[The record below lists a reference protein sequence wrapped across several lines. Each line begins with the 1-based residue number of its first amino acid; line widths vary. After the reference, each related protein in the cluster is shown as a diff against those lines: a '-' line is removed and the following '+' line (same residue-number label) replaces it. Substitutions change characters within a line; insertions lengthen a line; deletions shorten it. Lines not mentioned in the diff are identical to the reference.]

1 MERTIRLPDELLSEV
16 EGTALSQGKTVDQW
30 LEEAVRA
37 RLEDRKWSDLL
48 EYGRKTGRASGY
60 KEADAPEIVKR
71 RRRINAGRA

>member
-1 MERTIRLPDELLSEV
+1 MERTIKLPDELLSEV
-16 EGTALSQGKTVDQW
+16 EGTALSQGKTLDQW

-60 KEADAPEIVKR
+60 KEADVPEVVKR